1 MRRWTSLLLALS
13 LLAHTAVAAP
23 RLEEGQLKTGD
34 LVFQTSRSRQS
45 VAIQAATDS
54 PLSHVGLVEVARE
67 GVFVVEAVQPVRRV
81 PFAAWK
87 ARGVGGRLLVLRP
100 EQVPEEGRAAAV
112 AEARRHLGKPYDWR
126 FGWGDEALYCS
137 ELARKAYSAAVGV
150 DFGKLE
156 RLGELK
162 LERLGP
168 ALRQRYAGRVPL
180 QLELITPASLAADGR
195 LAVVY
200 SDYPAIRSV
209 ATPSR

>member
-1 MRRWTSLLLALS
+1 MHTWPALLLT
-13 LLAHTAVAAP
+13 LLLGGHTEATVP
-23 RLEEGQLKTGD
+23 RREVGPLKTGD

-54 PLSHVGLVEVARE
+54 PLSHVGLVEVTPA

-81 PFAAWK
+81 GFAAWK

-100 EQVPEEGRAAAV
+100 EGV

-126 FGWGDEALYCS
+126 FGWGDEAMYCS
-137 ELARKAYSAAVGV
+137 ELARKAYSAAAGV
-150 DFGKLE
+150 DLGKLE
-156 RLGELK
+156 RLGELR

-168 ALRQRYAGRVPL
+168 ALRQRYGGRVPL
-180 QLELITPASLAADGR
+180 HLELITPASLAADER

-200 SDYPAIRSV
+200 SDYPAIR
-209 ATPSR
+209 

>member
-1 MRRWTSLLLALS
+1 MRMWSGWLLTLLLGG
-13 LLAHTAVAAP
+13 HGVAAGP
-23 RLEEGQLKTGD
+23 RLEEGELKTGD

-54 PLSHVGLVEVARE
+54 PLSHVGLVEVTPA

-81 PFAAWK
+81 GFASWK
-87 ARGVGGRLLVLRP
+87 ARGQGGRLLVLRP
-100 EQVPEEGRAAAV
+100 EAVAEERRAAAV

-126 FGWGDEALYCS
+126 FGWGDEAMYCS
-137 ELARKAYSAAVGV
+137 ELARKAYSAAAGV
-150 DFGKLE
+150 DFGRLE
-156 RLGELK
+156 RLGALR

-168 ALRQRYAGRVPL
+168 ALRQRYGGRVPL
-180 QLELITPASLAADGR
+180 RQALITPASLAADER

-200 SDYPAIRSV
+200 SDYPAIRR